1 MSVAE
6 RLGLADP
13 ESPLLAAAGIAWTG
27 WYVAVADLGAV
38 ADLRDL
44 PGWTRAS
51 SRADAD
57 RVLRA
62 VASLTAT
69 EPEAVTAL
77 AWALLPGA
85 EKIARGLADLHDDI
99 DGIVAGQLWIEA
111 SRAHELGGRGI
122 AAAVLRRVRQRVCA
136 ELGVGDAGR
145 RCDRVW
151 AESTHLDPGYDVAA
165 ADDSSASEVDPFWE
179 VTGMMTEAIEAKAI
193 HVFDAWLLEELA
205 WLAARLEVPGHRG
218 RSGLMAPAV
227 IEMLAGTVHL
237 SPRAIRRRATT
248 ALDRWA
254 EFLRVRDDPDTYP
267 AWRAQH
273 RDRTVTPAE
282 EMQLVLNED
291 GPAEFFRTR
300 DLPADA
306 WAPDVR
312 PERRPP
318 ATA

>member
-1 MSVAE
+1 MVDDLLDFGAWRRSVPSRVAN
-6 RLGLADP
+6 RMLG
-13 ESPLLAAAGIAWTG
+13 
-27 WYVAVADLGAV
+27 
-38 ADLRDL
+38 
-44 PGWTRAS
+44 
-51 SRADAD
+51 
-57 RVLRA
+57 VL
-62 VASLTAT
+62 ASLTAT
-69 EPEAVTAL
+69 EPEAATAL
-77 AWALLPGA
+77 VWALLPGA

-99 DGIVAGQLWIEA
+99 DGMVAGQLWIEA
-111 SRAHELGGRGI
+111 SRAHELGGAGT
-122 AAAVLRRVRQRVCA
+122 AAAVLRRVRHGVCA

-151 AESTHLDPGYDVAA
+151 AESTRLDPDYDVAA
-165 ADDSSASEVDPFWE
+165 DEDSSDSEIDPFWE
-179 VTGMMTEAIEAKAI
+179 VTGMMIEAIEAKAI
-193 HVFDAWLLEELA
+193 HVFDSWLLEELA

-227 IEMLAGTVHL
+227 IEVLAETAHL
-237 SPRAIRRRATT
+237 SPRAIRRRAST

-254 EFLRVRDDPDTYP
+254 EFLRVRDDPDAYP

-273 RDRTVTPAE
+273 RDCAVTPAE

-291 GPAEFFRTR
+291 GPPEFFRTR

>member
-1 MSVAE
+1 MGLAK
-6 RLGLADP
+6 RLGVEDFD
-13 ESPLLAAAGIAWTG
+13 SPLRSAARAAWRRWCVDDPALGVVVELDELSAWTRGASRSTKVDVLARLAA
-27 WYVAVADLGAV
+27 
-38 ADLRDL
+38 
-44 PGWTRAS
+44 
-51 SRADAD
+51 
-57 RVLRA
+57 
-62 VASLTAT
+62 LTAT
-69 EPEAVTAL
+69 DTEAVTVL
-77 AWALLPGA
+77 VWLLVPGA
-85 EKIARGLADLHDDI
+85 MRVAVELRDVHPDV
-99 DGIVAGQLWIEA
+99 DGMVAGQLWVEA
-111 SRAHELGGRGI
+111 SRAHEMDRGNVASTI
-122 AAAVLRRVRQRVCA
+122 LRGTRIGVMA

-151 AESTHLDPGYDVAA
+151 AESTFLDPGYDVAA
-165 ADDSSASEVDPFWE
+165 ADDSSESEIDPFWE
-179 VTGMMTEAIEAKAI
+179 VTGMMIEAIEAKAI
-193 HVFDAWLLEELA
+193 HVFDSWLLEELA

-227 IEMLAGTVHL
+227 IELLAETVHL
-237 SPRAIRRRATT
+237 SPRAIRRRATA

-254 EFLRVRDDPDTYP
+254 EFLRVRDDPDAYP

-273 RDRTVTPAE
+273 HECLVTPAE